1 MKPTYNTKVG
11 KESGGHASRRVMGGV
26 LLFLLFVLSVPFQPI
41 YAQSASD
48 SQVYLAGSENSAL
61 NRRMLTL
68 LGEALGST
76 VDIQS
81 FSRGQTS
88 QDKTTPVITLGP
100 EAFTRVRQENR
111 DVPILA
117 LLVDQSFI
125 SGYAERSEGEV
136 SGILYNPPLIRQAVA
151 GREILPH
158 ATRVAMLARPETVE
172 LYEPLVDK
180 LPAYGLQARVF
191 VVSSDN
197 DLIPTLIHAL
207 NYGDFILAA
216 PDSGIYNPRTIKHIL
231 LTAYRRNRIVIGPSQ
246 AYVKAGSL
254 ASTYTPLTEIA
265 TLAAKYIEQYRSDGQ
280 FPPPAYPDVFR
291 IELNDQVARSLNI
304 PLPDRQEIINSISER
319 LAGSEETSDE

>member
-11 KESGGHASRRVMGGV
+11 KEPSGHARRALGGAV
-26 LLFLLFVLSVPFQPI
+26 LTLLAVLSVSFQPA
-41 YAQSASD
+41 YAQPTSA
-48 SQVYLAGSENSAL
+48 SQVYLVGSENSAL

-68 LGEALGST
+68 LEEALGSA
-76 VDIQS
+76 VNIRS
-81 FSRGQTS
+81 FDSGQTS
-88 QDKTTPVITLGP
+88 QDNTTPVIALGP
-100 EAFTRVRQENR
+100 KAFSRVRQENR
-111 DVPILA
+111 HVPILA

-125 SGYAERSEGEV
+125 SGYAGRSEGSV

-151 GREILPH
+151 GKEILPH

-172 LYEPLVDK
+172 LYESLVDE
-180 LPAYGLQARVF
+180 LPAYGLRARVF

-254 ASTYTPLTEIA
+254 ASTYTPLTEISK
-265 TLAAKYIEQYRSDGQ
+265 LAAKYIEQYRSDGQ

-319 LAGSEETSDE
+319 LAGSEEASDE

>member
-11 KESGGHASRRVMGGV
+11 RKPGGHASRRVLASAV
-26 LLFLLFVLSVPFQPI
+26 LLLFFVLSVPYQSVF
-41 YAQSASD
+41 AQSS
-48 SQVYLAGSENSAL
+48 SGPQVYLAGSGNSAL
-61 NRRMLTL
+61 NRRMLSL
-68 LGEALGST
+68 LEETLGSD
-76 VDIQS
+76 VNIRS
-81 FSRGQTS
+81 FHSGQTAL
-88 QDKTTPVITLGP
+88 DNTTPVITLGP

-125 SGYAERSEGEV
+125 SGYSERSEGSV
-136 SGILYNPPLIRQAVA
+136 SGILYNPPLIRQAIT
-151 GREILPH
+151 GQEILPH

-180 LPAYGLQARVF
+180 LPTYGLQARVF
-191 VVSSDN
+191 VVSSDD

-265 TLAAKYIEQYRSDGQ
+265 KLAANYIEQYRRDGQ

-304 PLPDRQEIINSISER
+304 PLPDRQEIINSVRER
-319 LAGSEETSDE
+319 LAGSEEASDE